1 MEARQR
7 YTLFI
12 GSLIVWQLAMIGN
25 TIEYR
30 IDIAD
35 LFSLMR
41 IGLVKLMV
49 YIRYTKWI

>member
-1 MEARQR
+1 MEAHQR

-12 GSLIVWQLAMIGN
+12 GSLIVWEVTMIGN

-35 LFSLMR
+35 LVLLMR

>member
-12 GSLIVWQLAMIGN
+12 GSLIVWEVAMIGN

-35 LFSLMR
+35 LLSLMR
-41 IGLVKLMV
+41 IGHVRLMDR
-49 YIRYTKWI
+49 IRYTKWI